1 MNAATEKYQEMDI
14 PVSDLELDRRVQRQ
28 GLNLSKVKRIVKNYS
43 EAALGI
49 ITVSYRADR
58 SYVVIDGQHRVEA
71 NRIRFSN
78 TGSLRCHVFG
88 LDGEHLTLA
97 QEAQMF
103 LDLNDTSKPPNIDKF
118 LVRQNTDGPDGD
130 NAKDLAQIVGVYGF
144 KISRVVANGNINAVT
159 VMEKLYE
166 LSQKLESEPNLV
178 QATCIVVSRAWGND
192 RYGLQGAILEGIGRM
207 FAEYGS
213 RLDLDR
219 LIEAMKNYKG
229 GPQSLLA
236 EAHAMA
242 ALRKGKVSMG
252 IAELL
257 VEAYNH
263 GRRTKQLEAWRARR

>member
-1 MNAATEKYQEMDI
+1 MSNATEKFEEAELA
-14 PVSDLELDRRVQRQ
+14 VSNLDLDRRVQRQ
-28 GLNLSKVKRIVKNYS
+28 GLNLHKVKRIVKNYNTG
-43 EAALGI
+43 ALGI
-49 ITVSYRADR
+49 ITVSYRIDR

-71 NRIRFSN
+71 TRIVTSN
-78 TGSLRCHVFG
+78 MGSLKCHVFG
-88 LDGEHLTLA
+88 LDGDYLTLGE
-97 QEAQMF
+97 EAQMF
-103 LDLNDTSKPPNIDKF
+103 LDLNDTTKPPNIDKF
-118 LVRQNTDGPDGD
+118 LVRQNTEGPAGD

-166 LSQKLESEPNLV
+166 LSQKLEAEPNLV
-178 QATCIVVSRAWGND
+178 QATVLVISRAWGND

-236 EAHAMA
+236 EAHGMS
-242 ALRKGKVSMG
+242 ALRKGKVAMG
-252 IAELL
+252 VAELL
-257 VEAYNH
+257 TEAYNH